1 MREERGTAE
10 ILVTGSYSGM
20 RAPTCEGTLKKQCN
34 GVAVDRAG
42 AAWL

>member
-20 RAPTCEGTLKKQCN
+20 RVPTCEGHIEKAMQWS
-34 GVAVDRAG
+34 GG
-42 AAWL
+42 